1 MKNYIST
8 TEAAKILKVSH
19 VTIFNMIQ
27 DGRIK
32 GVKVGRNYIIDRDEL
47 QENFI
52 KDYKKKILPILK
64 KHDVAKASIFGSLLR
79 GKKNPNDLDLLIEY
93 KKNKNKSLLDFV
105 GLKLELEEK
114 LGIKVDLG
122 HFHTLHRMIKDHVIK
137 ESVPIL

>member
-8 TEAAKILKVSH
+8 TEAAKILNVSH

-27 DGRIK
+27 DGRIE
-32 GVKVGRNYIIDRDEL
+32 GIKVGRNYIIDRDEL

-64 KHDVAKASIFGSLLR
+64 KHDVEKASIFGSLVR

-122 HFHTLHRMIKDHVIK
+122 HFHTLHRMIKDQVIK